1 MNTERQPPFRI
12 PHSAFRIPQSKDP
25 QTAIKGFIQA
35 GGRSSRMKR
44 DKAWLELEGVPMIE
58 RVIAAAR
65 PAVSRLGI
73 IVNAANPQIER
84 YEKLAVSCEARLIF
98 DLHEH
103 LGPLGG
109 IHTALAHCG
118 DNESA
123 LILACDLPFITTEF
137 LSFISNIHKTENPQS
152 AIRNPQSITVP
163 LDQSNRLQ
171 PLAAIYK
178 QSLEATVEQMLA
190 ANELKVDSLY
200 SRVSTRRVD
209 FAEFARLRDAERFFS
224 NVNTPEDY
232 QAALS
237 RIS

>member
-1 MNTERQPPFRI
+1 M
-12 PHSAFRIPQSKDP
+12 
-25 QTAIKGFIQA
+25 IKGFIQA

-44 DKAWLELEGVPMIE
+44 DKAWLEIEGVPMIE
-58 RVIAAAR
+58 RVVAAAR

-73 IVNAANPQIER
+73 IVNAANPQVER
-84 YEKLAVSCEARLIF
+84 YERLAESCDAEVIF
-98 DLHEH
+98 DMHEH

-118 DNESA
+118 TGESA
-123 LILACDLPFITTEF
+123 LIMACDLPFITTEF
-137 LSFISNIHKTENPQS
+137 LSFLCGVHQTQNPQS
-152 AIRNPQSITVP
+152 AICNPQSITVP

-171 PLAAIYK
+171 PLAAIYN
-178 QSLEATVEQMLA
+178 QSLEATIEQMLA
-190 ANELKVDSLY
+190 GNELKVDLLY

-209 FAEFARLRDAERFFS
+209 FAEFASLRDAERFFT

-232 QAALS
+232 LAALG